1 MFYLAAK
8 DGDEVGTCDIEGAY
22 LVPDLLPGEKLATPE
37 DQCLFSRG
45 EGASRVM
52 AGSHVDDIISKG
64 KSAALDRF
72 YAEFQSK
79 FRITIQRGPH
89 ISYTGLSITRQSPRA
104 ITVAQKGYRRTL
116 DGHCCHALRPTSQR

>member
-1 MFYLAAK
+1 MHF
-8 DGDEVGTCDIEGAY
+8 V
-22 LVPDLLPGEKLATPE
+22 ATPE
-37 DQCLFSRG
+37 DRCLLSRG
-45 EGASRVM
+45 DGASRVM
-52 AGSHVDDIISKG
+52 VGSHVDGIISKG

-104 ITVAQKGYRRTL
+104 DLLFVCVHLATFPLAPTQSHYLHVA
-116 DGHCCHALRPTSQR
+116 S